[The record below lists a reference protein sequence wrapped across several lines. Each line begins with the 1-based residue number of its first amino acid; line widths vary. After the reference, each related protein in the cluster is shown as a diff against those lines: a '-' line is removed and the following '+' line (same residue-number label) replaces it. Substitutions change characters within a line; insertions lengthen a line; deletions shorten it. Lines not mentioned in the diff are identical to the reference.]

1 MVSAVFKSSL
11 KKTYKSALTCF
22 RSMEVIK
29 EIFSFTCEHSKR
41 MSAQNQRKNVEE
53 KHKAL

>member
-1 MVSAVFKSSL
+1 MA
-11 KKTYKSALTCF
+11 SALTCF